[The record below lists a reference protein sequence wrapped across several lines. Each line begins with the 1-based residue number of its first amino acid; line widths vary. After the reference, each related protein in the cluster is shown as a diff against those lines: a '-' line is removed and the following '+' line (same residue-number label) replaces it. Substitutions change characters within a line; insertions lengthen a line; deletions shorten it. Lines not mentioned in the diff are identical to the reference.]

1 MDYIDKIKEN
11 TKYLLEH
18 FIKLSNS
25 NINIKKSLYYFLFS
39 DIIVIKENIDFNDI
53 NMFDIYQNYSIVI
66 DNYFAETMNSISTQS
81 TNINVYEQIKS
92 ASINNVKNIKLKIKE
107 CDEHINILK
116 NIYLSHISTTYFP
129 TKNDSTNKLKFE
141 NKKTLLIDGYP
152 NYAFI
157 LGEAFIRYIYILT
170 HYKIDN
176 NTDFQYISNLYQT
189 DNFYN
194 CDCINN
200 YIDENN
206 NIKNFTDIYYLSK
219 YWIFLKF
226 ISFVFFKKADYEL
239 LFNSD
244 ELKKYINLL
253 IKINE
258 TNVTKSK
265 TKKNR
270 AKDKAKKREGT
281 KGIRNIFK
289 RGGTKK
295 YIGGELPSNI
305 YEEIKNNMTNEQK
318 KQLLEK
324 LGKTLNGENEDEN
337 NNEDKNIS
345 NVMYALFNPKNKISS
360 GSNISTE
367 AKIIIE
373 LFSKCYVTFKNEIV
387 TLYSIFFNRFTNNIR
402 SYFIK
407 ELEIKYGSNVNN
419 QQVKQTIR
427 DTKATDIT
435 LQNPFGINVLSFSK
449 IINVNKSDKITDI
462 RHAITKLTNNNLKL
476 SFINISELLLNENNY
491 NDLNIFS
498 GNFKYNLS
506 IILFHLY
513 ILKKNIYQE
522 YLKQILV
529 FFKIDEKNISNNNKN
544 SKNKKKN
551 SNTNRNKKSTLKQ
564 KQKSKSTPKTNINNS
579 FSIIEEKI
587 EQNKS
592 NMSAYLK
599 HKNELDKLKKKYLLI
614 KLAKNNNSK

>member
-81 TNINVYEQIKS
+81 TNINIYEQIKS

-265 TKKNR
+265 TKKN
-270 AKDKAKKREGT
+270 KAKKREGT
-281 KGIRNIFK
+281 KGFKNILK
-289 RGGTKK
+289 RGGKK
-295 YIGGELPSNI
+295 LYIGGELPSNI